1 VAVQSH
7 PSLVLTGPY
16 SICAWVKPAGP
27 EKRNGAVV
35 EKWDD
40 APGEAKGSI
49 KGYMLRLSGG
59 RPHLVVS
66 ASEEGG
72 EVSSPRTVPVDE
84 WSFVVG
90 VYDGATQFVYLNGA
104 LERKVP
110 AAKGSQAGSNPLRIG
125 MSGGGGGQYFLGA
138 IDEVRVYSRAL
149 SPQEIARLAQ
159 GK

>member
-1 VAVQSH
+1 
-7 PSLVLTGPY
+7 
-16 SICAWVKPAGP
+16 
-27 EKRNGAVV
+27 
-35 EKWDD
+35 
-40 APGEAKGSI
+40 
-49 KGYMLRLSGG
+49 
-59 RPHLVVS
+59 
-66 ASEEGG
+66 
-72 EVSSPRTVPVDE
+72 
-84 WSFVVG
+84 VVG
-90 VYDGATQFVYLNGA
+90 VYDGATQLIYLNGA